1 MWVALRCTEVL
12 IKPSSSLLR
21 RMSRKESCPS
31 DSFSIVNCM
40 PADKGGAT
48 VVMDCSDYSAKMLA
62 MLGDRD
68 NYQLMAKDPT
78 TSLEN
83 RMNSVLLKLRREG
96 RLSGKIYYHLRSS
109 AAGVPRLHGLPKVHK
124 PDVPL
129 CPIVSFV
136 SSPTYALSKFLASL
150 LSPIV
155 GLSDSHVRNSQQF
168 AQFIT
173 TQNVPDSEVLVSFD
187 VVSLFTRVPTSRAI
201 QVTRDRLMNDP
212 SLPDRTSLTVD
223 DICSLLQLCLEAT
236 YLVFEG
242 KVYRQI
248 HGTAMGSPVSV
259 VVANLVMEDVEQEAL
274 STFHTP
280 PRF

>member
-1 MWVALRCTEVL
+1 M
-12 IKPSSSLLR
+12 SSSQPVCGLQ
-21 RMSRKESCPS
+21 
-31 DSFSIVNCM
+31 
-40 PADKGGAT
+40 GGGSERT
-48 VVMDCSDYSAKMLA
+48 DTD
-62 MLGDRD
+62 
-68 NYQLMAKDPT
+68 
-78 TSLEN
+78 
-83 RMNSVLLKLRREG
+83 
-96 RLSGKIYYHLRSS
+96 
-109 AAGVPRLHGLPKVHK
+109 
-124 PDVPL
+124 L
-129 CPIVSFV
+129 CGWP
-136 SSPTYALSKFLASL
+136 Y
-150 LSPIV
+150 
-155 GLSDSHVRNSQQF
+155 SQQF

-173 TQNVPDSEVLVSFD
+173 TQNVSDSEVLVSFD

-236 YLVFEG
+236 YLAFEG

-280 PRF
+280 PRFWRRYVDDTCTALPNYPNLSLIHI